1 MPQHGGQ
8 TYEYSGFEG
17 RVQSQLQSG
26 PQNEAHAQGRCR
38 NEHHNG
44 GKFSYKPCSCFK
56 CNVNNRSVM
65 VRVDESPE
73 TPVMEVQAKIKH
85 GLGERFGDVDA
96 VFPTEL
102 QDGVGF
108 IVR

>member
-1 MPQHGGQ
+1 
-8 TYEYSGFEG
+8 
-17 RVQSQLQSG
+17 
-26 PQNEAHAQGRCR
+26 
-38 NEHHNG
+38 
-44 GKFSYKPCSCFK
+44 
-56 CNVNNRSVM
+56 M